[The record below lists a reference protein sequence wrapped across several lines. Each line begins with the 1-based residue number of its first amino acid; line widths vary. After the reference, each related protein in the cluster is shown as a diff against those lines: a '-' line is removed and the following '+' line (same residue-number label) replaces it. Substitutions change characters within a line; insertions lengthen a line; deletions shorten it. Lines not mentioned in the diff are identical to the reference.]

1 MLTLTFDQQLPT
13 QLPKV
18 LPIYAVAP
26 SAFPML
32 DMGGIASSW
41 PGLSLA
47 RAKTNRV
54 GDWISADYGQL
65 RLLYQQASGAVQ
77 ASVLAMGVRESGGTR
92 FPIADDN
99 VVEIARTFLG
109 KSKLVD
115 DEVSKLVLHKV
126 THLVQQVA
134 SSDGVEPPEVL
145 DAGVVFTRVIDE
157 TPVVGPGGYVMV
169 KVLPRGTIAGA
180 SRVFRPRGGKISTA
194 RVLPPNDALAEFERR
209 LRRSR
214 RLDQP
219 VRVLRAQFG
228 YLEAGTTY
236 RQRFF
241 EPAYTFVYV
250 TGGPAPLK
258 SIEVIHASGSNRGH
272 LSGVSTL

>member
-26 SAFPML
+26 SVFPML
-32 DMGGIASSW
+32 DMDGIASSW

-47 RAKTNRV
+47 RAKTSRL
-54 GDWISADYGQL
+54 GDWISADYSQL

-77 ASVLAMGVRESGGTR
+77 ASVPAAGPRLSEATTR
-92 FPIADDN
+92 FPITDDG
-99 VVEIARTFLG
+99 VTEIARTFLG
-109 KSKLVD
+109 KSKLVE
-115 DEVSKLVLHKV
+115 DEVSKLALHKV
-126 THLVQQVA
+126 LHLVQQVA

-145 DAGVVFTRVIDE
+145 DARVVFTRIIDE

-180 SRVFRPRGGKISTA
+180 SRVFRPRGGKIGTA

-214 RLDQP
+214 HLDQP

-228 YLEAGTTY
+228 YFEAGTTH
-236 RQRFF
+236 RQSYF
-241 EPAYTFVYV
+241 EPAYAFVYA
-250 TGGPAPLK
+250 TGGAAPLK
-258 SIEVIHASGSNRGH
+258 SLEVIQAAGSNRGRP
-272 LSGVSTL
+272 GGTTL